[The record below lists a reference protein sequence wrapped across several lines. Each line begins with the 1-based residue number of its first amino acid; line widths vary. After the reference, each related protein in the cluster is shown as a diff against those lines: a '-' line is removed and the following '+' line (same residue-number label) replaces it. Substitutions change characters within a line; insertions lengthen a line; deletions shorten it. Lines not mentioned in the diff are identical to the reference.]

1 MLSRRNLLAAGAALP
16 LSASSTG
23 AMFLCMHQTTS
34 AAAGFR
40 ASLEGYA
47 RAGIRYV
54 ELTRPLVEDFVR
66 REGIPP
72 ARRLLADL
80 GLEPVSLGSVV
91 RLAEPN
97 PERAK
102 ALDELKNCA
111 VLAAELGID
120 RLVCPCAA
128 TEKLGVDDYARA

>member
-40 ASLEGYA
+40 ASLEGYS

-54 ELTRPLVEDFVR
+54 ELTRPLVEEFVR
-66 REGIPP
+66 REGIRP
-72 ARRLLADL
+72 ARRLLGDL
-80 GLEPVSLGSVV
+80 GLKPVSLGSVV
-91 RLAEPN
+91 RLEIALETTCKACPN
-97 PERAK
+97 TDGLQVTFMADAITLAFKTVVPRA
-102 ALDELKNCA
+102 
-111 VLAAELGID
+111 
-120 RLVCPCAA
+120 
-128 TEKLGVDDYARA
+128 